1 MAAKDPRF
9 YLVHIRECCEKILS
23 YTKELG
29 TEWKGSPIVVD
40 AVCRNLEIIGEAASK
55 IDPEVRRFH
64 EEIPWRKI
72 INTRNLLIH
81 AYDQV
86 NPAVLGDIVERD
98 IPELA
103 RVVGQMIQQI

>member
-1 MAAKDPRF
+1 MPSKDPRF
-9 YLVHIRECCEKILS
+9 YLVHIRECCERILS
-23 YTKELG
+23 YTKDLG
-29 TEWKGSPIVVD
+29 TEWPSSPLVVD

-55 IDPEVRRFH
+55 LDAEFRQSHPEVL
-64 EEIPWRKI
+64 WRSI

-86 NPAVLGDIVERD
+86 NPAILGDVVERD

-103 RVVGQMIQQI
+103 RAVERMLGEP